1 MTHEEKA
8 KALFAEGYNCSQ
20 AVVLAFQEEI
30 GLPTDLLARM
40 ASSLGGGMG
49 RLREVCGAVSG
60 MFVVCGFLRG
70 YADPTATAEKAEHY
84 ARIQQLAAAFKQE
97 LGCNTI
103 ICRELLGAEGTDHN
117 PTPSERTTAYYRRRP
132 CGELVGVAAR
142 VLENYLQSD
151 GK

>member
-49 RLREVCGAVSG
+49 RLREVCGAV
-60 MFVVCGFLRG
+60 
-70 YADPTATAEKAEHY
+70 
-84 ARIQQLAAAFKQE
+84 
-97 LGCNTI
+97 
-103 ICRELLGAEGTDHN
+103 
-117 PTPSERTTAYYRRRP
+117 
-132 CGELVGVAAR
+132 
-142 VLENYLQSD
+142 
-151 GK
+151 

>member
-8 KALFAEGYNCSQ
+8 RALFAEGYNCSQ
-20 AVVLAFQEEI
+20 AVVLAFAEEI
-30 GLPTDLLARM
+30 GLPTDQLARM

-60 MFVVCGFLRG
+60 MFVVCGFLKG
-70 YADPTATAEKAEHY
+70 YDDPAATTEKAEHY
-84 ARIQQLAAAFKQE
+84 ARIQHLAAAFKQE
-97 LGCNTI
+97 LGCDTI
-103 ICRELLGAEGTDHN
+103 ICRELLGEDGKDRSPN
-117 PTPSERTTAYYRRRP
+117 PSARTEAYYRRRP
-132 CGELVGVAAR
+132 CGDMVGVAAR